1 MFVAGR
7 ATNGAH
13 VRTVAN
19 WKSVE
24 RNNPRHHKRRAAT
37 MLARF
42 LFIE

>member
-1 MFVAGR
+1 MCVAGR

-13 VRTVAN
+13 VRIGAN
-19 WKSVE
+19 WKSVK